1 MFLTEHN
8 SVRYIFRQ
16 AAFREEPTTPVAA
29 HTLPCVV
36 MIFTAEDKCVVK
48 LMVEKQNVMAQ
59 RNFLTFIDE
68 PV

>member
-1 MFLTEHN
+1 MLSTAH

-16 AAFREEPTTPVAA
+16 AAFQEEPTTPVAA
-29 HTLPCVV
+29 LTLPCVV